1 MGDRAFDKGFARVF
15 DSVIDAL
22 ASAGMTV
29 DKVERQSGYIAAHGP
44 LLPPGKSER
53 LLAEE
58 LDSWARANGS
68 APSTMKPPDEAN
80 NMRIQTSVALTVS
93 VVRQTNTQT
102 KVKVRFNKDYSPVTA
117 AEDDSMMSRILSSF
131 NGVYYPKTLE
141 ECYRTLWS
149 VIDKQMFINR
159 AMD

>member
-1 MGDRAFDKGFARVF
+1 
-15 DSVIDAL
+15 
-22 ASAGMTV
+22 
-29 DKVERQSGYIAAHGP
+29 
-44 LLPPGKSER
+44 
-53 LLAEE
+53 
-58 LDSWARANGS
+58 
-68 APSTMKPPDEAN
+68 
-80 NMRIQTSVALTVS
+80 
-93 VVRQTNTQT
+93 
-102 KVKVRFNKDYSPVTA
+102 VKVRFNKDYSPVTA